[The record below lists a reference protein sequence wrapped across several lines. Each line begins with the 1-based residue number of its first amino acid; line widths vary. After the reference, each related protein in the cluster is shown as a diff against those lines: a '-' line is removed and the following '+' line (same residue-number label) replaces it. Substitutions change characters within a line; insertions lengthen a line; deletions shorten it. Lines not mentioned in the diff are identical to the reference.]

1 MTTATLS
8 TTTLPK
14 AALFEA
20 RAVKAGARRN
30 RLLSLP
36 ALIIIGIFGV
46 LPLIIICVYSFLVA
60 APYGGVQWQFSTDA
74 YLNFLFQR
82 DIFDDTLQFTPDF
95 LIIYLRSFLFAVQT
109 NSTYLTVDRAA
120 TVARAAPSSSD

>member
-1 MTTATLS
+1 MTTAALS
-8 TTTLPK
+8 SGPPSK

-20 RAVKAGARRN
+20 KAVKTSARRN

-60 APYGGVQWQFSTDA
+60 APYGGVQWQFSTD
-74 YLNFLFQR
+74 
-82 DIFDDTLQFTPDF
+82 
-95 LIIYLRSFLFAVQT
+95 
-109 NSTYLTVDRAA
+109 
-120 TVARAAPSSSD
+120 